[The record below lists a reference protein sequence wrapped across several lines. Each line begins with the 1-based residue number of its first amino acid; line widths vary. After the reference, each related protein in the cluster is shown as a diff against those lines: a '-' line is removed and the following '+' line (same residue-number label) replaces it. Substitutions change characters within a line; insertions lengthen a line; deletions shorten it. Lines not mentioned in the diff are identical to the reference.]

1 MRVITGTAGGR
12 KLKTLEGDA
21 TRPTSAKV
29 KEGVFSAIQFDI
41 EGRNVL
47 DLFAG
52 SGQMGIEALS
62 RGAQFAVFCDSN
74 PEAIRIIKDN
84 IETVGFSDRARVCQC
99 DYTEI
104 TAGSDKR
111 FDIAFID
118 PPYAA
123 GLLLKAA
130 EAVEKIMSDYGV
142 MILEHPTGAVMP
154 ESIGRFALKKSYRY
168 GKTTVA
174 LYKRSAEIE

>member
-1 MRVITGTAGGR
+1 MRVITGSAGGR
-12 KLKTLEGDA
+12 KLQTLEGDL

-41 EGRNVL
+41 EGRKVL

-62 RGAQFAVFCDSN
+62 RGASFAAFCDSN
-74 PEAIRIIKDN
+74 PAAVRIVKDN
-84 IETVGFSDRARVCQC
+84 LETVGFGDRAYVFQG
-99 DYTEI
+99 DYAEI
-104 TAGSDKR
+104 IARADGR

-118 PPYAA
+118 PPYAS
-123 GLLLKAA
+123 GLLLPAAQAA
-130 EAVEKIMSDYGV
+130 ERIMSDHGV
-142 MILEHPTGAVMP
+142 MICEHPTGAQMP
-154 ESIGRFALKKSYRY
+154 ETVGRFSLKKSYRY

-174 LYKRSAEIE
+174 LYKRRAEVE